1 MKLFEVK
8 MVNSRAVITCVI
20 IVFLIVFSV
29 VIYFWDFIS
38 QNRLEYILA
47 IILVPV
53 IILPIVLFQKLFIS
67 KNEVVISETE
77 LKIRKGNTIRNIPMS
92 EISSLKYYHE
102 PGRDVIYIL
111 IDKDELRLIL
121 EGKNQASSFKG
132 IVDEILLYGNYKKN
146 VLMNV
151 DGVKDIE
158 YKKEG

>member
-92 EISSLKYYHE
+92 EISSLKYYQE

-121 EGKNQASSFKG
+121 EGKNQTSSFKG

-146 VLMNV
+146 VLMNA